1 MSCILGN
8 KTSYED
14 QGDREVVGSSEAALS
29 QAAVRAEDAPHTWEL
44 LLVQSHGHPKSR
56 VQFLVNLHFL
66 KRDQRE

>member
-14 QGDREVVGSSEAALS
+14 QGDREVGAALRR
-29 QAAVRAEDAPHTWEL
+29 AAIRAEEAPPHTWEL

-56 VQFLVNLHFL
+56 VQFLVNLHLL
-66 KRDQRE
+66 KRSQRE